1 MKGPIQA
8 AARFAAGGVLAVAIL
23 TALPKGVLASTLVD
37 EPVLMCDETETRIVC
52 CAVDEG
58 KIKSCQIMPK

>member
-1 MKGPIQA
+1 MKGTIQA
-8 AARFAAGGVLAVAIL
+8 AARFATGGMLAVAIL
-23 TALPKGVLASTLVD
+23 AALPSGVVASTLVD
-37 EPVLMCDETETRIVC
+37 DPVLMCDETETLVVC